1 MHLSRVLTLA
11 SLRSAAAL
19 TRPRSLG
26 GGLLAP
32 LRPLGPARPAPRARR
47 VGVQLL
53 QDIYRGVRE
62 VLLGHFED
70 LDGLSATE
78 RRARRLAQVDRQVG
92 SSMSTSR

>member
-1 MHLSRVLTLA
+1 
-11 SLRSAAAL
+11 
-19 TRPRSLG
+19 
-26 GGLLAP
+26 
-32 LRPLGPARPAPRARR
+32 
-47 VGVQLL
+47 VQLL